1 MSGFRE
7 MRWSVSG
14 ALVQTRD
21 VLERHVKAAV
31 QRGSRFVGRQHLDV
45 RARCRGVY
53 PALELGGGSRLTAY
67 ADG

>member
-1 MSGFRE
+1 MSGLGE
-7 MRWSVSG
+7 MRWCVRS

-21 VLERHVKAAV
+21 VLERHVKTTV

-45 RARCRGVY
+45 RAGCRSVY
-53 PALELGGGSRLTAY
+53 PALELGGRSRLTAY